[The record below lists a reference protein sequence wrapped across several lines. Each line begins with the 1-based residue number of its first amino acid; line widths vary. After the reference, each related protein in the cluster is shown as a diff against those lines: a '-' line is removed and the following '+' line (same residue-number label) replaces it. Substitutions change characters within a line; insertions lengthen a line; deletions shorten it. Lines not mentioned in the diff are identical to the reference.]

1 VNVPPQSKTP
11 GTGLCGAEPFDPAR
25 GCGYDARAK
34 RGHECDGVAG
44 GAGAAM
50 QDHEILSVTWS
61 LPQDDPEVLDVA
73 GRLLTDGRTALTP
86 LVWSPVLA
94 SPLGQPLRNVGLRVV
109 NRTLFYR
116 CKPSA

>member
-1 VNVPPQSKTP
+1 
-11 GTGLCGAEPFDPAR
+11 
-25 GCGYDARAK
+25 
-34 RGHECDGVAG
+34 
-44 GAGAAM
+44 M